1 MPVKWKRSA
10 SPGVRY
16 YEHAERK
23 HGLNLDRYYSIR
35 YQHKGERVEEGLGW
49 ASEGWSDKLAN
60 EKLVELKRAARL
72 GEGERSLREKREKQ
86 QTQERERLERERR
99 EITVDQLIAEYLER
113 YAKRHK
119 VRWEEDERA
128 LKKDVSPQWGPR
140 KVKDIR
146 RADVSRLLEGIVER
160 GAPVQACNILE
171 KCRKMFN
178 LAMNW
183 GYIESNPFAGQPR
196 PAPRPNRDRVLSNT
210 EIKAFWEALD
220 GEHIVMSQELRL
232 AFKMILITG
241 QRPGEVIGMHR
252 REIDGRWWIIP
263 KERTKTKRSAH
274 RVYLSD
280 LALELLGEGTGYV
293 FPSPVGAKPI
303 AENALAL
310 SLRRNIL
317 GSSDGK
323 KNKGLAGRKRK
334 YAARKAAEPVI
345 VNRIGVDPFVPHDLR
360 RTFLTGLARLRVDF
374 EVRERIVNHS
384 LGKLERTYNQHD
396 YDREKKVAM
405 QRWADELQRI
415 LGGEVGKV
423 ISIGT

>member
-1 MPVKWKRSA
+1 MPVKWKASA

-16 YEHAERK
+16 YEHPERK
-23 HGLNLDRYYSIR
+23 HGINPDRYFSIR
-35 YQHKGERVEEGLGW
+35 YQHKGKRVEEGLGW
-49 ASEGWSDKLAN
+49 ASEGWTDKLAN

-72 GEGERSLREKREKQ
+72 GEGDRSLREKREKQ
-86 QTQERERLERERR
+86 QAQELERQERERQD
-99 EITVDQLIAEYLER
+99 ITVDRLIAEYVER

-128 LKKDVSPQWGPR
+128 LKKDVSPEWGQR

-146 RADVSRLLEGIVER
+146 RADVVRLLEGIVAR

-178 LAMNW
+178 LAMTW
-183 GYIESNPFAGQPR
+183 GHIESNPFAGQPR
-196 PAPRPNRDRVLSNT
+196 PAPRPERDRVLSNA
-210 EIKAFWEALD
+210 EIKTLWEALD
-220 GEHIVMSQELRL
+220 SENIVMSAPLRL
-232 AFKMILITG
+232 AFKLILVTG

-263 KERTKTKRSAH
+263 KERTKTRRSAH

-280 LALELLGEGTGYV
+280 LAMELLGEGEGYL
-293 FPSPVGAKPI
+293 FPSPAGGKPI

-317 GSSDGK
+317 GKNVVK
-323 KNKGLAGRKRK
+323 KTKGLAGRKRH
-334 YAARKAAEPVI
+334 YAARKAEMPVVI
-345 VNRIGVDPFVPHDLR
+345 NRIGVDHFVPHDLR
-360 RTFLTGLARLRVDF
+360 RTFLTGLARLRVAF

-396 YDREKKVAM
+396 YDREKMAAM
-405 QRWADELQRI
+405 QRWSEELQRI
-415 LGGEVGKV
+415 LQGQVAKV
-423 ISIGT
+423 INIEA